1 MSKPSFEVFVIGS
14 SNGVESLF
22 IQNTDVDREL
32 DFIEVDQYDL
42 LDIYRQ
48 SEKYLKERGLIPN
61 E

>member
-14 SNGVESLF
+14 SNSVESLF

-48 SEKYLKERGLIPN
+48 AERYLKERGLIADK
-61 E
+61 